1 MPSML
6 RIEVGG
12 RVLALREEE
21 GVHPVDRV
29 ARLALRKLGV
39 RRGEDVLDLGC
50 GTGIYGLAAAALG
63 ARKVVLADID
73 PRAARLAAANARGNR
88 IGTVEVLVGDFFE
101 PVGKRRFDWI
111 LASLP
116 QTPGPLPLLLSK
128 WGGPDGTRHLRRLL
142 REAPAHLKPGGRLFL
157 LLHDL
162 GDSARV
168 RRILARRF
176 SARTIL
182 KVRRPFS
189 RGEYDGYLPRLFGY
203 LEGLKKRGKCRFHG
217 RDGRYWFWLRFIV
230 ATLKGPRR
238 HGGKPRAPSRPPSP
252 PSGAPG
258 RTALRSSRS

>member
-1 MPSML
+1 MPSL
-6 RIEVGG
+6 LQIKVGG

-39 RRGEDVLDLGC
+39 REGEDVLDLGC

-73 PRAARLAAANARGNR
+73 PRAARLAEDNARRNGIR
-88 IGTVEVLVGDFFE
+88 TAEVRVGDFFG
-101 PVGKRRFDWI
+101 PVGKTRFDWI

-116 QTPGPLPLLLSK
+116 QTPGPRPFLLSK

-142 REAPAHLKPGGRLFL
+142 DEAPAHLKPGGRLFL

-162 GDSARV
+162 GDSSRV
-168 RRILARRF
+168 RRTLARRF
-176 SARTIL
+176 SARTVL
-182 KVRRPFS
+182 RVRRPFS
-189 RGEYDGYLPRLFGY
+189 RGEYDGYLPGLFGY
-203 LEGLKKRGKCRFHG
+203 LERQKRRGKCIFHG

-238 HGGKPRAPSRPPSP
+238 RVGKTRSPSRSP
-252 PSGAPG
+252 APASGAPG
-258 RTALRSSRS
+258 RTAVRSSRS